1 MKGATVMTKRYNTS
15 TEFDKRERK
24 KLKDGAIN
32 DISYNIAERMKTFM
46 VENCIISDVYFAELC
61 DIPKSTMSGYLKAK
75 SEIKLEP
82 LIKIAKIMGVTTD
95 YLLGLSNIKSPNLVI
110 TNINSEIGLSELSI
124 NNLKNIKEIDTKLLK
139 TVNIILETEYC
150 NEEEMLLNNE
160 IDNHRMF
167 MEENKDYEKSAEQ
180 KIKAC
185 ENLLMPYENIRRK
198 IKPVYLISEIHKF
211 LNIAVDKEE
220 KIYVDKNKLLMEN
233 DIKGEA
239 NKSIAKLLMNNFD
252 LNNKLI
258 NKVYLESI
266 DKKLTDLKSHIYESG
281 GDK

>member
-1 MKGATVMTKRYNTS
+1 MRKKYNTK
-15 TEFDKRERK
+15 TEFGNRARE
-24 KLKDGAIN
+24 KLKEKAIN
-32 DISYNIAERMKTFM
+32 NISYNVAERMNLYM
-46 VENCIISDVYFAELC
+46 IENNIPNDFAFSKLC
-61 DIPKSTMSGYLKAK
+61 DIPKSSMSGYLNGL

-82 LIKIAKIMGVTTD
+82 LIKIAEKMKVTTD
-95 YLLGLSNIKSPNLVI
+95 YLLGLSNIKSTNLVV
-110 TNINSEIGLSELSI
+110 TNINSEIGLSELAI
-124 NNLKNIKEIDTKLLK
+124 NNLKNIKEIDPKLLK

-150 NEEEMLLNNE
+150 NEEEMLLNHE

-180 KIKAC
+180 KIEAC
-185 ENLLMPYENIRRK
+185 ENLLIPYENVRRK

-211 LNIAVDKEE
+211 LNISVDKEE

-266 DKKLTDLKSHIYESG
+266 DKKLTDLKGHLYESG